1 MMVDKMLN
9 LFKKV
14 FKNIF
19 GKYAAAQ
26 QVLTFYI
33 CTSHEQFYEVVFFFM
48 YVVKHLKS
56 RQELQIRGNMYF
68 HLFL

>member
-33 CTSHEQFYEVVFFFM
+33 CTSHEQFYEVVFFLCM
-48 YVVKHLKS
+48 L
-56 RQELQIRGNMYF
+56 LNI
-68 HLFL
+68 